1 MKKGNHHQCGKK
13 MEAHWVADLLGNEV
27 YSDLVITG
35 ACTID
40 TIWRVAH
47 QMSNTKR
54 AVVEVHC
61 LHIQKM
67 YVLELLLGNIR
78 SPLSPLHQ

>member
-1 MKKGNHHQCGKK
+1 

-61 LHIQKM
+61 LHIRM
-67 YVLELLLGNIR
+67 
-78 SPLSPLHQ
+78 S